1 MVPYFVKV
9 FELYPPK
16 SAWGGYVCYGEG
28 KGTSGGRAG
37 MSFPACAR
45 SQMEGSSVGG

>member
-1 MVPYFVKV
+1 MAPYFVKV

-28 KGTSGGRAG
+28 KGTSGG
-37 MSFPACAR
+37 
-45 SQMEGSSVGG
+45 GGRDVIPCLCKEPDGRQRRG